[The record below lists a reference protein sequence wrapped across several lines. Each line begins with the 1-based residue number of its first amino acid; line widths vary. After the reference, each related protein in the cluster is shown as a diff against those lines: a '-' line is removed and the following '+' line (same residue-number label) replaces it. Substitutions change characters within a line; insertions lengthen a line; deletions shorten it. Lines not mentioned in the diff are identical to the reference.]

1 MMNERKQMMHHAD
14 QIKRL
19 QAVIEAQD
27 RLIAAQDEQI
37 VTLKGL
43 LGYHQDHE
51 NFQLQPVTEGN

>member
-1 MMNERKQMMHHAD
+1 MMTYAD
-14 QIKRL
+14 QIKKL

-43 LGYHQDHE
+43 LGYAHDE
-51 NFQLQPVTEGN
+51 ANFQLQPVTEGN

>member
-1 MMNERKQMMHHAD
+1 MMHHAD
-14 QIKRL
+14 QIKKL

-43 LGYHQDHE
+43 LGYHQDDE
-51 NFQLQPVTEGN
+51 NFQLIPVTDGEN